1 MKKRMLSLA
10 LALAL
15 LCAVSLPVF
24 AADATGSGEQLE
36 KTTNYLMTYVEE
48 MGGPTYLHDT
58 ATLYIARSGVKSDR
72 ADAYLDAYL
81 ASLKDALDE
90 NGGKLFAYGAE
101 SPVCYAN
108 GAAILAALD
117 LDPTN
122 FYGYDL
128 IQNIRGF
135 DRDTLL
141 QKDCITLSYVLM
153 TFSQFAG
160 ESDAALVN
168 DMIDAILA
176 SYKETDTAVG
186 FDYWGIGADNNQRCV
201 TALLPFVSAREDV
214 KNAVEKSVAWT
225 VSKIDENGFLHD
237 SYSDAANADSTGR
250 GLAMFAAAGEM
261 EAADTVYSA
270 VLTLALDNGAFVYLP
285 GDTDENGYATGDVYE
300 GLVNYARVKAG
311 KTALNNLSDTAYFRA
326 ENVKTRIAAIADT
339 VTLEDQ
345 ESIAAIRAAY
355 DALPESFQSKIG
367 DISKLTASEKTI
379 ADLLAVQEPAAPN
392 TPDGSNNPNTGDQNA
407 AAPVL
412 LICCVSALA
421 AYVLRRRLVR

>member
-15 LCAVSLPVF
+15 LCTMSLPVF

-36 KTTNYLMTYVEE
+36 KTTDYIISYVEN
-48 MGGPTYLHDT
+48 MGGPTYQNDT
-58 ATLYIARSGVKSDR
+58 ATLYIARSGVKNDR
-72 ADAYLDAYL
+72 VSAYLDAYL
-81 ASLKDALDE
+81 TSLKDALDE

-101 SPVCYAN
+101 SPIYYAN

-117 LDPTN
+117 LDPTD

-128 IQNIRGF
+128 IQNIRDF
-135 DRDTLL
+135 DRDTLF

-168 DMIDAILA
+168 DVIDAILT

-186 FDYWGIGADNNQRCV
+186 FDFWGIGADNNQRCV
-201 TALLPFVSAREDV
+201 TALLPFVSVREDV

-250 GLAMFAAAGEM
+250 GLAMFAITGEK
-261 EAADTVYSA
+261 EAADTVYNA
-270 VLTLALDNGAFVYLP
+270 ALTLALDNGAFVYLP
-285 GDTDENGYATGDVYE
+285 GDTNENGYATGDVYE
-300 GLVNYARVKAG
+300 GLVNYARVNAG
-311 KTALNNLSDTAYFRA
+311 KTALNDLSDTAYFRA
-326 ENVKTRIAAIADT
+326 EDVKAQIAAIADT

-345 ESIAAIRAAY
+345 EGISAIRAAY
-355 DALPESFQSKIG
+355 DTLPESFQSKIG
-367 DISKLTASEKTI
+367 DISKLTAAEKAI
-379 ADLLAVQEPAAPN
+379 ADLLAAQKPAAPD
-392 TPDGSNNPNTGDQNA
+392 TPDDSNNPDTGDQNA
-407 AAPVL
+407 AVPVL
-412 LICCVSALA
+412 LICSVSALA